1 MSMIYAS
8 RTTAPFRQGVKKT
21 AQLGTGPREPK
32 SVAKLQPIH
41 DTAKYFSDFFQKKR
55 AFPEDCVVWDT
66 RVDVSGQPGM

>member
-32 SVAKLQPIH
+32 SVAKLQH
-41 DTAKYFSDFFQKKR
+41 ARDTAKYFQEKIQEKR
-55 AFPEDCVVWDT
+55 EFNIFL
-66 RVDVSGQPGM
+66 